1 MLKRSDYFI
10 LGSALISMAIS
21 IFLWFSGYKDA
32 GLFVGIWVPS
42 LLSFG
47 QYFKQ
52 RVAEGSN
59 G

>member
-1 MLKRSDYFI
+1 MLEKSDYLI
-10 LGSALISMAIS
+10 LGSAIFSMALS
-21 IFLWFSGYKDA
+21 IYLWFNGNKEA

-47 QYFKQ
+47 NYFKQ
-52 RVAEGSN
+52 RFSEARN

>member
-10 LGSALISMAIS
+10 LSSALISMILS
-21 IFLWFSGYKDA
+21 IYLWFSGFKES
-32 GLFVGIWVPS
+32 GLFVAIWVPS

-47 QYFKQ
+47 SYFKQ
-52 RVAEGSN
+52 RINEESN

>member
-10 LGSALISMAIS
+10 LGSALLSMILS
-21 IFLWFSGYKDA
+21 IFLWFNGYKES
-32 GLFVGIWVPS
+32 GLFVGLWVPS

-47 QYFKQ
+47 NYFKSRIREAQ
-52 RVAEGSN
+52 N